1 MPGGPTFLRLLITA
15 RHWQKF
21 ETFEAQ
27 FRRAAAELGA
37 QQDEPRLRTVTV
49 SVRQFERWYSGQV
62 KTRPHPDSCRVLEH
76 MFGQPVDQLLASAN
90 QVTSQTILRTGGL
103 EEIHNPA
110 FNARDTEIRTVGPRA
125 IWAQDEDRSGPN
137 YVLPAGHP
145 LPMNSERIVAMAAR
159 KAFRFG
165 TSADS
170 SNAGRMALDQ
180 LLAETARLAVA
191 YEQLP
196 LPEVVGDIAA
206 LQDQAF
212 VLLEGRQRPRETREL
227 YVIAG
232 LASGLIAKCAND
244 LADTHAAMTHA
255 RAAIV
260 CSENAEVPSLTA
272 WIRGIQC
279 LITYWAG
286 SPRETIRYAQ
296 LGLQLPEVTGSVTVW
311 LHSLEARA
319 WAALG
324 NAQES
329 IRAVNLANDARE
341 AMILS
346 ELDRL
351 GGFCYFPRP
360 RQLYY
365 AAGAN
370 ALLPAQSEQA
380 ERYAKEALTEYEVA
394 PATERAWS
402 DVLGT
407 HTDLAIARV
416 NGSDLDGASEAI
428 RPVLELPVPQ
438 RIHGMVVSV
447 LKVHQAITAIQP
459 DAPLARDLQEEI
471 EAYCRTP
478 AASLPR

>member
-1 MPGGPTFLRLLITA
+1 VEGLGKPRQGVPMPGGSTFLRLLITA

-21 ETFEAQ
+21 ETFEVQ
-27 FRRAAAELGA
+27 FRRAAVALGA
-37 QQDEPRLRTVTV
+37 QQDEPRLKTVTV

-76 MFGQPVDQLLASAN
+76 MFGYPVDQLLMSAD
-90 QVTSQTILRTGGL
+90 QATSQTIRHAALGEPPSLAAGIRDP
-103 EEIHNPA
+103 E
-110 FNARDTEIRTVGPRA
+110 ARAVSPDA
-125 IWAQDEDRSGPN
+125 IWAQDGGSVD
-137 YVLPAGHP
+137 
-145 LPMNSERIVAMAAR
+145 SERIVTMAAR

-170 SNAGRMALDQ
+170 SNTGRMALDQ
-180 LLAETARLAVA
+180 LRAETARLAVA

-196 LPEVVGDIAA
+196 LPQVVGDIAA

-260 CSENAEVPSLTA
+260 CSENAEFPSLTA

-286 SPRETIRYAQ
+286 SPRETIRYAR

-329 IRAVNLANDARE
+329 VRAVNLANDARDVM
-341 AMILS
+341 ALS
-346 ELDRL
+346 ELDQL

-370 ALLPAQSEQA
+370 ALLHARHEQA
-380 ERYAKEALTEYEVA
+380 ERYAEEALKEYRIA
-394 PATERAWS
+394 PSAERAWS

-416 NGSDLDGASEAI
+416 NGGDLEGVSEAI
-428 RPVLELPVPQ
+428 QPVLELPVPQ

-447 LKVHQAITAIQP
+447 LKVHQAITAGEP
-459 DAPLARDLQEEI
+459 DAPLARELQEEI
-471 EAYCRTP
+471 ETYCRTP